1 MGLRGTYSCA
11 GSEAPEMLL
20 CQDSAAPG
28 EGLKG
33 SGPPAC
39 DITVP
44 PPPRWLKLRT
54 IFGERLQS
62 RAELLP
68 QDILG
73 MPESQRMLGLG
84 WPRTASPF

>member
-1 MGLRGTYSCA
+1 
-11 GSEAPEMLL
+11 MLL

-33 SGPPAC
+33 SVPPAC

-44 PPPRWLKLRT
+44 PPLRWLKLRT